1 MNLLQR
7 WFARFVGR
15 RAAPYLKAHGL
26 LRTVKHH
33 PAVLWEPGAE
43 RVLVLSPHMD
53 DEVIGCG
60 GTLARHARRGSEVTV
75 VYVTDGRTGSKAL
88 SQLRGEARARVE
100 RELIE
105 TRKAEARRAL
115 ETLGVGE
122 PVFLDAED
130 GRLGRDSGLQAAVQ
144 RILDTVRPELVYLP
158 SFLEAHP
165 DHRATSDLLLSAAR
179 EEDRFECHAYEVWTP
194 LYPNCLVDI
203 GETVEVKRRA
213 LEQYR
218 SQLADNDYLH
228 SALGLNAYRSML
240 LSRSA
245 PGFAEAFFAAPLG
258 EYLRL
263 HAAWRRMP

>member
-1 MNLLQR
+1 MDLLQR
-7 WFARFVGR
+7 WFARYVS
-15 RAAPYLKAHGL
+15 RAAGPYLKAYGL

-33 PAVLWEPGAE
+33 PAVLCEPGAE

-60 GTLARHARRGSEVTV
+60 GTLARHARRGGEVTV

-88 SQLRGEARARVE
+88 SRLGGEARARGE
-100 RELIE
+100 RELVEI
-105 TRKAEARRAL
+105 RKAEARRAL

-122 PVFLDAED
+122 PVFLGAED
-130 GRLGRDSGLQAAVQ
+130 GRLTPDSRLRAAVQ
-144 RILDTVRPELVYLP
+144 RILDTVRPEVVYLP
-158 SFLEAHP
+158 FFLEAHP
-165 DHRATSDLLLSAAR
+165 DHRATGDLLLSAAR
-179 EEDRFECHAYEVWTP
+179 EHDRFECRAYEVWTP

-228 SALGLNAYRSML
+228 SALGLNAYRAML
-240 LSRSA
+240 LSRDVR
-245 PGFAEAFFAAPLG
+245 GFAEAFFAAPLL
-258 EYLRL
+258 EYRQL
-263 HAAWRRMP
+263 HAAWRSTP

>member
-1 MNLLQR
+1 MDVLQR
-7 WFARFVGR
+7 WFVRLVSRRVG
-15 RAAPYLKAHGL
+15 PHLQAHGL

-33 PAVLWEPGAE
+33 PALLWEPGNE

-60 GTLARHARRGSEVTV
+60 GTLARHARRGGEVRV
-75 VYVTDGRTGSKAL
+75 VYVTDGRSGSKAL
-88 SQLRGEARARVE
+88 SALRGGERARRE
-100 RELIE
+100 RELVE

-115 ETLGVGE
+115 ETLGAGE
-122 PVFLDAED
+122 PVFLDAQDWKVAAEP
-130 GRLGRDSGLQAAVQ
+130 RLCDAV
-144 RILDTVRPELVYLP
+144 RRVLDAVRPELVYVP
-158 SFLEAHP
+158 FFLETHP
-165 DHRATSDLLLSAAR
+165 DHRITGELLLAAAR
-179 EEDRFECHAYEVWTP
+179 ADDRFECRAYEVWTP

-218 SQLADNDYLH
+218 SQLADNDYVH
-228 SALGLNAYRSML
+228 ASLGLNAYRSLL

-258 EYLRL
+258 AYRRL
-263 HAAWRRMP
+263 HEAWHAAP